1 MVINTR
7 ISGMFRQNA
16 NHRMR
21 KISLS
26 CGHIVQIVNVC
37 IPCGTRRGSCRYAF
51 EKSSAK
57 VILQDFLQKLILQDL
72 LQKLIL
78 QDLLQKLILQD
89 LLQKLTLQDL
99 LQKLLVQGMQRI
111 RNKEKVNMIFTA
123 GGNTGHVSA
132 RFSVTEKVRKIN
144 DLFNTACR
152 LVFNLEIIYNIL
164 SVFRRRSGLAYR
176 NMLII

>member
-1 MVINTR
+1 MLIT
-7 ISGMFRQNA
+7 G
-16 NHRMR
+16 
-21 KISLS
+21 
-26 CGHIVQIVNVC
+26 CGKYLCHAA
-37 IPCGTRRGSCRYAF
+37 TSCR
-51 EKSSAK
+51 SSMSVSPAARGGGHAGILSENLLQK
-57 VILQDFLQKLILQDL
+57 LILQDFLQKLILQDL

-78 QDLLQKLILQD
+78 QE
-89 LLQKLTLQDL
+89 LLQKLTLQDF

>member
-1 MVINTR
+1 MLIT
-7 ISGMFRQNA
+7 G
-16 NHRMR
+16 
-21 KISLS
+21 
-26 CGHIVQIVNVC
+26 CGKYLCHAA
-37 IPCGTRRGSCRYAF
+37 TSCR
-51 EKSSAK
+51 SSMSVSPAARGGGHAGILSENLLQK
-57 VILQDFLQKLILQDL
+57 LILQDFLQKLILQDL

-78 QDLLQKLILQD
+78 QDLLQKLILQE

>member
-1 MVINTR
+1 MSVSPAARGGGHAGI
-7 ISGMFRQNA
+7 
-16 NHRMR
+16 
-21 KISLS
+21 LS
-26 CGHIVQIVNVC
+26 ENLLQ
-37 IPCGTRRGSCRYAF
+37 
-51 EKSSAK
+51 KL
-57 VILQDFLQKLILQDL
+57 ILQDFLQKLILQDL

-78 QDLLQKLILQD
+78 QDLLQKLILQE

>member
-1 MVINTR
+1 MLIT
-7 ISGMFRQNA
+7 G
-16 NHRMR
+16 
-21 KISLS
+21 
-26 CGHIVQIVNVC
+26 CGKYLCHAA
-37 IPCGTRRGSCRYAF
+37 TSCR
-51 EKSSAK
+51 SSMSVSPAARGGGHAG
-57 VILQDFLQKLILQDL
+57 ILSENL

-78 QDLLQKLILQD
+78 QDLLQKLILQE

>member
-1 MVINTR
+1 MLIT
-7 ISGMFRQNA
+7 G
-16 NHRMR
+16 
-21 KISLS
+21 
-26 CGHIVQIVNVC
+26 CGKYLCHAA
-37 IPCGTRRGSCRYAF
+37 TSCR
-51 EKSSAK
+51 SSMSVSPAARGGGHAGILSENLLQK
-57 VILQDFLQKLILQDL
+57 LILQDFLQKLILQDL

-78 QDLLQKLILQD
+78 QDLLQKLILQE

-123 GGNTGHVSA
+123 GGNTGHISA

>member
-1 MVINTR
+1 MLIT
-7 ISGMFRQNA
+7 G
-16 NHRMR
+16 
-21 KISLS
+21 
-26 CGHIVQIVNVC
+26 CGKYLCHAA
-37 IPCGTRRGSCRYAF
+37 TSCR
-51 EKSSAK
+51 SSMSVSPAARGGGHAGILSENLLQK
-57 VILQDFLQKLILQDL
+57 LILQDFLQKLILQDL

-78 QDLLQKLILQD
+78 QE

-144 DLFNTACR
+144 E
-152 LVFNLEIIYNIL
+152 V
-164 SVFRRRSGLAYR
+164 G
-176 NMLII
+176 

>member
-1 MVINTR
+1 MLIT
-7 ISGMFRQNA
+7 G
-16 NHRMR
+16 
-21 KISLS
+21 
-26 CGHIVQIVNVC
+26 CGKYLCHAA
-37 IPCGTRRGSCRYAF
+37 TSCRTSMSVSPAARGGGHAGILS
-51 EKSSAK
+51 ENLLQKL
-57 VILQDFLQKLILQDL
+57 ILQDFLQKLILQDL

>member
-1 MVINTR
+1 MLIT
-7 ISGMFRQNA
+7 G
-16 NHRMR
+16 
-21 KISLS
+21 
-26 CGHIVQIVNVC
+26 CGKYLCHAA
-37 IPCGTRRGSCRYAF
+37 TSCRTSMSVSPAARGGGHAGILS
-51 EKSSAK
+51 ENLLQKL
-57 VILQDFLQKLILQDL
+57 ILQDFLQKLILQDL

-78 QDLLQKLILQD
+78 QE

>member
-1 MVINTR
+1 M
-7 ISGMFRQNA
+7 
-16 NHRMR
+16 
-21 KISLS
+21 
-26 CGHIVQIVNVC
+26 
-37 IPCGTRRGSCRYAF
+37 
-51 EKSSAK
+51 
-57 VILQDFLQKLILQDL
+57 
-72 LQKLIL
+72 
-78 QDLLQKLILQD
+78 
-89 LLQKLTLQDL
+89 TLQDL

-111 RNKEKVNMIFTA
+111 RNKEKVNMILTA

>member
-1 MVINTR
+1 MLIT
-7 ISGMFRQNA
+7 G
-16 NHRMR
+16 
-21 KISLS
+21 
-26 CGHIVQIVNVC
+26 CGKYLCHAA
-37 IPCGTRRGSCRYAF
+37 TSCR
-51 EKSSAK
+51 SSMSVSPAARGGGHAGILSENLLQK
-57 VILQDFLQKLILQDL
+57 LILQDFLQKLILQDL

>member
-1 MVINTR
+1 MLIT
-7 ISGMFRQNA
+7 G
-16 NHRMR
+16 
-21 KISLS
+21 
-26 CGHIVQIVNVC
+26 CGKYLCHAA
-37 IPCGTRRGSCRYAF
+37 TSCRTSMSVSPAARGGGHAGILS
-51 EKSSAK
+51 ENLLQKL
-57 VILQDFLQKLILQDL
+57 ILQDFLQKLILQDL

-78 QDLLQKLILQD
+78 QDLLQKLILQE